1 MPILTEVVPGSKKSA
16 YPKLLPRWLK
26 VSGAAAYANMSRS
39 QLYNLMADGQI
50 KYASVRG
57 RGNGI
62 RFARLVDRLSLDA
75 FLEGCS
81 K

>member
-1 MPILTEVVPGSKKSA
+1 MPLLTEVLPGSKKSS

-26 VSGAAAYANMSRS
+26 VSAAAAYANLSRS
-39 QLYNLMADGQI
+39 QLYNLMADGHV

-75 FLEGCS
+75 FLESCT